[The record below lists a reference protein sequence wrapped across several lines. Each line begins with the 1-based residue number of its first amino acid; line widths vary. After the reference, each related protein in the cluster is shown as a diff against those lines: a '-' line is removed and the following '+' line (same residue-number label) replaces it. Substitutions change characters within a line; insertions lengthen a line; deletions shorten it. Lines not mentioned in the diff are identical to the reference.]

1 MKTAKRAKL
10 IRKLRKATP
19 KPIGSEKVLEEEEV
33 TIEVLPI
40 AKSIDA
46 SRYVLVVEEGK
57 AYRIKA
63 FGRLLEVVGKF
74 EVNGLSS
81 ESFDTLELNEPVVI
95 DQSKSLEL

>member
-1 MKTAKRAKL
+1 
-10 IRKLRKATP
+10 
-19 KPIGSEKVLEEEEV
+19 
-33 TIEVLPI
+33 VLPI

-81 ESFDTLELNEPVVI
+81 ECFDTLELNEPVVI